1 MRYASSAVTLSWTLD
16 RRTPSVER
24 RKEPRV
30 AAQHP
35 LRFTFAGKTVETRIV
50 DLSNSGIRFHTPAAL
65 PVMSQ
70 MQISL
75 DLPDGTATAPISITG
90 VVVRCA
96 AVRGRSEVAY
106 DAAIFFEDISPE
118 SARARLQRFVKE
130 HVTPA

>member
-1 MRYASSAVTLSWTLD
+1 LD
-16 RRTPSVER
+16 RRTPSAER

-70 MQISL
+70 MQINL
-75 DLPDGTATAPISITG
+75 ELPDGSAPAVRISITG

-96 AVRGRSEVAY
+96 AMRGHPEPAY
-106 DAAIFFEDISPE
+106 DAAIFFENISPA
-118 SARARLQRFVKE
+118 SARARLQRFVRE

>member
-1 MRYASSAVTLSWTLD
+1 M
-16 RRTPSVER
+16 PSIER

-30 AAQHP
+30 AVQHP

-50 DLSNSGIRFHTPAAL
+50 DLSNSGIRFRTPAPL

-75 DLPDGTATAPISITG
+75 ELPDGTATAAPISITG

-96 AVRGRSEVAY
+96 AVRGRTELPY
-106 DAAIFFEDISPE
+106 DAAIFFEDISPA
-118 SARARLQRFVKE
+118 SARTRLQRFIRE
-130 HVTPA
+130 HAAPA

>member
-1 MRYASSAVTLSWTLD
+1 MTST
-16 RRTPSVER
+16 ER

-35 LRFTFAGKTVETRIV
+35 LRFTFAGRTVETRIV

-75 DLPDGTATAPISITG
+75 ELPDGTAPAAPISITG

-96 AVRGRSEVAY
+96 AMRGRTEPAY
-106 DAAIFFEDISPE
+106 DAAIFFENISPA

>member
-1 MRYASSAVTLSWTLD
+1 M
-16 RRTPSVER
+16 PSIER

-50 DLSNSGIRFHTPAAL
+50 DLSNSGIRFNTPVAL

-75 DLPDGTATAPISITG
+75 ELPDGTATGAPISITG

-96 AVRGRSEVAY
+96 AVRGQTELPY
-106 DAAIFFEDISPE
+106 DAAIFFDNISPA
-118 SARARLQRFVKE
+118 SARTRLQRFVKE
-130 HVTPA
+130 HIAPA